1 MIGKLTIT
9 RGIPGSGKTSWAKDQ
24 QNSTDEWTVLVS
36 RDDFR
41 GMLYNASHGK
51 LSHIAEKMITDM
63 EAEVVHEAL
72 VAGHNVIE
80 HSMNLRS
87 SYVRAWKELAQRAGA
102 EFEIKDF
109 TNVPL
114 STCVERDAAR
124 VHSVGAEVIKDIYTR
139 FVHKKP
145 YPLPVPETKY
155 KYEKYVNPHQ
165 DTWRNKTI
173 IVDIDG
179 TVARNNGH
187 RGWYEYD
194 KVESD
199 EIHEDIADLVEMLAD
214 HEDVSDLVFLS
225 GRSEDC
231 RDETARWINRA
242 FPMRQNLFELYMR
255 ASGDHR
261 DDAIVKYEL
270 FDKNLRDRNIW
281 LVLDDRDRVVNMWRE
296 LGLRCLQ
303 VAPGN
308 F

>member
-1 MIGKLTIT
+1 M
-9 RGIPGSGKTSWAKDQ
+9 
-24 QNSTDEWTVLVS
+24 
-36 RDDFR
+36 
-41 GMLYNASHGK
+41 
-51 LSHIAEKMITDM
+51 
-63 EAEVVHEAL
+63 
-72 VAGHNVIE
+72 
-80 HSMNLRS
+80 
-87 SYVRAWKELAQRAGA
+87 RAGA
-102 EFEIKDF
+102 EFEIKDL
-109 TNVPL
+109 TNVPM

-165 DTWRNKTI
+165 DDWRDKTI

-179 TVARNNGH
+179 TVAHNNGA

-194 KVESD
+194 KVYMD
-199 EIHEDIADLVEMLAD
+199 QPHVDICDLVEMLAD
-214 HEDVSDLVFLS
+214 NEAVSNLVFLS
-225 GRSEDC
+225 GRSDDC
-231 RDETARWINRA
+231 REETLKWLKFN
-242 FPMRQNLFELYMR
+242 FPLREDFELYMR

-270 FDKNLRDRNIW
+270 FDQHLRDRNIW